1 MNVAANQVILVG
13 KIAEMTSVT
22 NQDATGI
29 RFILMVK
36 TNWQSAEEAESFEC
50 VIFGKQ
56 AETFKQYTQIHA
68 TVKVTGHLHSCP
80 HQTEDGQRF
89 CGAEVIVDS
98 FQLLERPEPV
108 LAKVQEDSTKGN
120 ATDKKQNKEQDPFKN
135 QVLEFLKDNRFL

>member
-1 MNVAANQVILVG
+1 MAANQVILVG

-36 TNWQSAEEAESFEC
+36 SNWQSAAEAESFEC
-50 VIFGKQ
+50 VIYGKP
-56 AETFKQYTQIHA
+56 AETFKQYTQIDA
-68 TVKVTGHLHSCP
+68 TIKVTGHLHSCP

-89 CGAEVIVDS
+89 CGAEVIADS

-108 LAKVQEDSTKGN
+108 IMNLSENRSQQEAVN
-120 ATDKKQNKEQDPFKN
+120 KKQNQEHDPFRN
-135 QVLEFLKDNRFL
+135 QVLEFLKDNRFV

>member
-1 MNVAANQVILVG
+1 MAANQVILVG
-13 KIAEMTSVT
+13 KIAEMTTASL
-22 NQDATGI
+22 QDATGI

-36 TNWQSAEEAESFEC
+36 TNWQSAAEAELFEC

-56 AETFKQYTQIHA
+56 AETFKQYTQIDA
-68 TVKVTGHLHSCP
+68 TIKVTGHLHSCP

-108 LAKVQEDSTKGN
+108 VVKTEAYKSQAETRLIN
-120 ATDKKQNKEQDPFKN
+120 KQNQAHDPFKN